1 MATKL
6 PPQVLE
12 PLTSAQHFAA
22 PSSRELR
29 SQAVHRLQVGLFGL
43 CAMLLIVGLASIIMD
58 RARMADKEDPIRDV
72 VAADAPEK
80 KPASD
85 PLADIGVMPAAEPS
99 PTPRPQ
105 GEPQSRGQGQ
115 QGQGQ
120 VPDLEPLAPSSPAAE
135 GPGNRA
141 PKP

>member
-12 PLTSAQHFAA
+12 PLTSAQHYAP

-58 RARMADKEDPIRDV
+58 RARRVDRQDPIHDV
-72 VAADAPEK
+72 VAADAPDK

-99 PTPRPQ
+99 PSPTPNAPEQQ
-105 GEPQSRGQGQ
+105 GAPANPAPPAPAGAAMGNPAPQS
-115 QGQGQ
+115 
-120 VPDLEPLAPSSPAAE
+120 
-135 GPGNRA
+135 
-141 PKP
+141 